1 MSGSP
6 EGEGHKRILPRAKDT
21 MQAGSSGNCSPL
33 HRVKT
38 DENRDLFSKDSA
50 ESSSPLTPRDHGDD
64 GILVSGLKSVFVS
77 SKDEVR
83 ELLLIA
89 RSKRATSSTMM
100 NHQSSRSHAM
110 DN

>member
-6 EGEGHKRILPRAKDT
+6 EGEGHERILPRAKDT

-50 ESSSPLTPRDHGDD
+50 ESSSPVAL
-64 GILVSGLKSVFVS
+64 
-77 SKDEVR
+77 
-83 ELLLIA
+83 
-89 RSKRATSSTMM
+89 
-100 NHQSSRSHAM
+100 
-110 DN
+110 